1 MGIARTPARPSVIK
15 PFRVRRSAEAA
26 PTSFYWWPITAAKTR
41 KAAQKLVDELQPEK
55 IILFGSFAYGQPTID
70 SDVDLLIIMSS
81 KLRPLD
87 RMRQASAVLDP
98 RPFPVDIIV
107 RTPAEI
113 AERLKIGDCFIEE
126 IVTKGK
132 VLYASIPRR

>member
-1 MGIARTPARPSVIK
+1 MSIEQNLLHPNAIRS
-15 PFRVRRSAEAA
+15 FRIRRSTQQA
-26 PTSFYWWPITAAKTR
+26 PSSFYWWPITEAKIR
-41 KAAQKLVDELQPEK
+41 RAAQKLVDELRPEK

-70 SDVDLLIIMSS
+70 SDVDLLIIMNTR
-81 KLRPLD
+81 LRPLD

-98 RPFPVDIIV
+98 RPFPVDIVV

-113 AERLKIGDCFIEE
+113 AERLEIKDCFIEE

-132 VLYASIPRR
+132 VLYERSSHR